1 MLTVHHLNQSRSHRV
16 LWALEELGLTYEIVR
31 YQREKSMLAP
41 DSLKKVH
48 PLGKSPVLEDNGLV
62 LAESGAILE
71 YLQETYD
78 SASRFKPLDPAHKVQ
93 YRFWLHYAEGSL
105 MPLLLMKLVF
115 NSLGKPPVPFGLRTL
130 GKALGQGVQ
139 KAYLNR
145 QLETHARFINDHLAE
160 NSWFAGDTLTMADIQ
175 MSFPLRPA
183 GERRHRQ
190 SRPHSGVETESGG
203 TSGLADNACERRP
216 ADNPRRGMKCNEI
229 AHGR

>member
-1 MLTVHHLNQSRSHRV
+1 
-16 LWALEELGLTYEIVR
+16 
-31 YQREKSMLAP
+31 MLAP

-130 GKALGQGVQ
+130 GKALGQGGAKSVSQ
-139 KAYLNR
+139 
-145 QLETHARFINDHLAE
+145 
-160 NSWFAGDTLTMADIQ
+160 
-175 MSFPLRPA
+175 PPA
-183 GERRHRQ
+183 G
-190 SRPHSGVETESGG
+190 
-203 TSGLADNACERRP
+203 NAC
-216 ADNPRRGMKCNEI
+216 ALY
-229 AHGR
+229 

>member
-139 KAYLNR
+139 KRISTA
-145 QLETHARFINDHLAE
+145 
-160 NSWFAGDTLTMADIQ
+160 SWKRMRALLTIILPKTAGL
-175 MSFPLRPA
+175 PA
-183 GERRHRQ
+183 TR
-190 SRPHSGVETESGG
+190 
-203 TSGLADNACERRP
+203 
-216 ADNPRRGMKCNEI
+216 
-229 AHGR
+229 